1 MIIIYYIYFGRIR
14 ARTLA
19 SLLLPSGSRSVFIPT
34 IKRRK
39 QKAIIIFTLLATH
52 ERLAPMASHSQF
64 ALTMSI
70 RMDAIGSPSG
80 EEAKKKTESA
90 ASEETSHNPIGYTRR
105 PVHLAVGYL
114 GRERVFLQV
123 NTRRYSSSSSWWIS
137 TSSQKT
143 IIISG
148 TFMRFS
154 RYGSHSHCPFALAG
168 TSNWI
173 QLHFIHGESGD
184 GLTSAR
190 QIDLFRW
197 KVHFMI
203 CQSVKAN
210 HISASIE
217 SIATTTFHRFDALSF
232 EIVCKAVKHSDRH
245 RIREPNE
252 NELWAKMENIETTFR
267 SRIAIGQH
275 RRSCIIRWCN
285 TRLRLM
291 ARKWEIVF
299 L

>member
-1 MIIIYYIYFGRIR
+1 MCRAARTFDSTAVCVCVLRLFIIIYTKRSRHTTNSTTTPHIIIIYYIYFGRIR

-123 NTRRYSSSSSWWIS
+123 NTRRYSSSSS
-137 TSSQKT
+137 
-143 IIISG
+143 
-148 TFMRFS
+148 
-154 RYGSHSHCPFALAG
+154 
-168 TSNWI
+168 
-173 QLHFIHGESGD
+173 
-184 GLTSAR
+184 
-190 QIDLFRW
+190 
-197 KVHFMI
+197 
-203 CQSVKAN
+203 
-210 HISASIE
+210 
-217 SIATTTFHRFDALSF
+217 
-232 EIVCKAVKHSDRH
+232 
-245 RIREPNE
+245 
-252 NELWAKMENIETTFR
+252 
-267 SRIAIGQH
+267 
-275 RRSCIIRWCN
+275 
-285 TRLRLM
+285 
-291 ARKWEIVF
+291 
-299 L
+299 